1 MLRNYCHDR
10 LSNVQLFFAKWD
22 VTSCYWHL
30 HPPWQCVRCVSWSL
44 ELCEWVICVCVCVSF
59 LTNGDKKCRTNAY
72 FDLSERLPSLD
83 CCLSCRWG
91 LEKKQFSC
99 CLLLAPPAHCVLTL
113 KPHYK
118 NACVALHLKQVR
130 CLIYNAAWCTNPPTH
145 TVNTPALIC
154 SYLVTHRHL
163 HIFANTF
170 YDLCVCFL
178 PAEKGLTTRTAQLKS
193 AKAKHLVSLPGI
205 LL

>member
-1 MLRNYCHDR
+1 MRCDFLLLTFAPTVTVCA
-10 LSNVQLFFAKWD
+10 LCQL
-22 VTSCYWHL
+22 VTRAVWMSHL
-30 HPPWQCVRCVSWSL
+30 
-44 ELCEWVICVCVCVSF
+44 CVCVCVSF

-83 CCLSCRWG
+83 CCLSCRRG

-130 CLIYNAAWCTNPPTH
+130 CVIYNAAWCTNPPTH

-170 YDLCVCFL
+170 YDLRVCFL

-193 AKAKHLVSLPGI
+193 VKAKHLVSSPGI